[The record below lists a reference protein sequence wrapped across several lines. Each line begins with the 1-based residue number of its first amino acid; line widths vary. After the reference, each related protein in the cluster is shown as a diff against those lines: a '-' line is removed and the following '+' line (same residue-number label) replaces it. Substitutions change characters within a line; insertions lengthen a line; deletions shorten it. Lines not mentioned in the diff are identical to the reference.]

1 MAKIQKKTLF
11 LQPISSF
18 NIIFMSQFTDFGL
31 NSALLKA
38 IGELGFENPMP
49 IQEQAIPVLLE
60 RDTDFVGLAQ
70 TGTGKTAAFGLP
82 LLQKIDAEQ
91 RCVQALILCPTREL
105 CMQITKDLRNYAK
118 YIPEILVVPVY
129 GGASIEL
136 QFKDLAKKPQII
148 VATPGRLRDMIRR
161 NRVDFSNVS
170 SMILDEADEM
180 LNMGFQEE
188 VDDILEYMPKEGRHT
203 MLFSA
208 TMPKEVE
215 AILNKYMTDPVK
227 VAVGERNSGTA
238 NVDHRYYMMA
248 AKDRYSV
255 LKRIID
261 YTPSIY
267 GIIFCRTKLETQEI
281 ADSLIQDGYNA
292 AALHGDL
299 SQAMR
304 DNVMDHFRKRSLQL
318 LVATDV
324 AARGIDVKELTHII
338 NYNLPDDIETYVHRS
353 GRTGRADKRG
363 ICISLVHLREK
374 HKVKQ
379 IEKIVGRPIERAT
392 IPTGKEVCEKQLFN
406 HIDRIEH
413 VDINR
418 EDIDDYLPVIFKKL
432 EWMSR
437 EELITRMVALNFNRF
452 LDYYKDA
459 VDLNVDENAEKK
471 DKKERKKERDRQ
483 DETMKRLYF
492 GLGKNDHILPQ
503 KIIGKINDVTRSKN
517 IPIGRIDLFNDY
529 SYVDVDESF
538 VPMILECFSDP
549 LMNPKGIV
557 VEVAKE
563 QPKREKKS
571 FADKKEGEKKTRKEE
586 KHNRDD
592 FHEEESFEKKS
603 KRKSKDFDDDKP
615 KYKVERSRDG
625 HEWLDP
631 DWRNHLDDIDVFIDD
646 DDERPSR
653 KKRNE
658 ERGFGSKKETSPK
671 TGSKKE
677 KSSATKR
684 SSRSGFR
691 SSDYDVDGPRSS
703 RKSSS
708 KSSSTKESGRGRRGA
723 ARHEEPD
730 YYSPK
735 RRRK

>member
-1 MAKIQKKTLF
+1 MHANWLIITTFAASNYNQLF
-11 LQPISSF
+11 
-18 NIIFMSQFTDFGL
+18 NFMSQFTDFGL
-31 NSALLKA
+31 NPALLKA
-38 IGELGFENPMP
+38 IKELGFENPMP
-49 IQEQAIPVLLE
+49 IQEKTIPVLLE
-60 RDTDFVGLAQ
+60 QDVDFVGLAQ

-82 LLQKIDAEQ
+82 LLNKIDATQ

-105 CMQITKDLRNYAK
+105 CMQITRDLRNYAK
-118 YIPEILVVPVY
+118 YIPEILIVPVY
-129 GGASIEL
+129 GGASIEM

-161 NRVDFSNVS
+161 NRVDFSNVKT
-170 SMILDEADEM
+170 MILDEADEM

-215 AILNKYMTDPVK
+215 AILKNYMTDPVK

-238 NVDHRYYMMA
+238 NVDHKYYMMA

-281 ADSLIQDGYNA
+281 ADNLIQDGYNA

-299 SQAMR
+299 SQGMR

-318 LVATDV
+318 LIATDV

-353 GRTGRADKRG
+353 GRTGRADQRG
-363 ICISLVHLREK
+363 ICLSLINLREK
-374 HKVKQ
+374 SKIKR
-379 IEKIVGRPIERAT
+379 IEKIVGRPFEKAM

-418 EDIDDYLPVIFKKL
+418 EDIDDYLPVILRKL

-459 VDLNVDENAEKK
+459 VDLNVDERDEKK
-471 DKKERKKERDRQ
+471 DKKDRKKERNHQ

-492 GLGKNDHILPQ
+492 GMGKNDHILPQ
-503 KIIGKINDVTRSKN
+503 KIIVKINDVTRTKN
-517 IPIGRIDLFNDY
+517 IPIGRIDLYGDF
-529 SYVDVDESF
+529 SYVDVEESY
-538 VPMILECFSDP
+538 VDMILECFADP
-549 LMNPKGIV
+549 RKNPRGIV

-563 QPKREKKS
+563 QPDRKAS
-571 FADKKEGEKKTRKEE
+571 GEKRDRGGRG
-586 KHNRDD
+586 HDRDRDRRDD
-592 FHEEESFEKKS
+592 FREKRGRHDDDFEKKS
-603 KRKSKDFDDDKP
+603 KKKKNFDDDKP
-615 KYKVERSRDG
+615 FYKSERSRDG
-625 HEWLDP
+625 REWLDP
-631 DWRNHLDDIDVFIDD
+631 DWKDHLDDIDVFIDD
-646 DDERPSR
+646 DDRPSR
-653 KKRNE
+653 KERNA
-658 ERGFGSKKETSPK
+658 ERGFGSSR
-671 TGSKKE
+671 GGG
-677 KSSATKR
+677 R
-684 SSRSGFR
+684 SS
-691 SSDYDVDGPRSS
+691 SS
-703 RKSSS
+703 RGGGSSRGGYSSS
-708 KSSSTKESGRGRRGA
+708 RGSSRGTRGGS
-723 ARHEEPD
+723 RYD
-730 YYSPK
+730 DDFYSPK
-735 RRRK
+735 RRGGGRRR

>member
-1 MAKIQKKTLF
+1 MPPET
-11 LQPISSF
+11 QPNTF
-18 NIIFMSQFTDFGL
+18 HYFMSQFTDFGL
-31 NSALLKA
+31 NPALLRA
-38 IGELGFENPMP
+38 IKELGFENPMP
-49 IQEQAIPVLLE
+49 IQEQTIPVLLE
-60 RDTDFVGLAQ
+60 QDVDFVGLAQ

-82 LLQKIDAEQ
+82 LLNKIDAEQ
-91 RCVQALILCPTREL
+91 RCIQALILCPTREL
-105 CMQITKDLRNYAK
+105 CMQITRDLRNYAR
-118 YIPEILVVPVY
+118 YIPEILIVPVY

-161 NRVDFSNVS
+161 NRVDFTNVKA
-170 SMILDEADEM
+170 MILDEADEM

-238 NVDHRYYMMA
+238 NVDHIYYMMA

-281 ADSLIQDGYNA
+281 ADNLIQDGYNA

-299 SQAMR
+299 SQGMR

-363 ICISLVHLREK
+363 ICLSLINLREK
-374 HKVKQ
+374 SKIKK
-379 IEKIVGRPIERAT
+379 IEKIVGRPFEKAM

-418 EDIDDYLPVIFKKL
+418 EEIDDYLPVVFRKL
-432 EWMSR
+432 DWMSR

-459 VDLNVDENAEKK
+459 VDLNVTEREEKK
-471 DKKERKKERDRQ
+471 DRKERQIEREHR

-492 GLGKNDHILPQ
+492 GMGKNDHILPQ

-517 IPIGRIDLFNDY
+517 IPIGRIDLFGDY
-529 SYVDVDESF
+529 SYVDVEESF
-538 VPMILECFSDP
+538 VPLILECFADP
-549 LMNPKGIV
+549 HSNPRGIV

-563 QPKREKKS
+563 QPERKKAS
-571 FADKKEGEKKTRKEE
+571 GGEKKGSGERKERKERRDRDEFRE
-586 KHNRDD
+586 KRERRDD
-592 FHEEESFEKKS
+592 DFAEKKS
-603 KRKSKDFDDDKP
+603 KKKKKERDDDRP
-615 KYKVERSRDG
+615 YYKSERSRDG
-625 HEWLDP
+625 REWLEP
-631 DWRNHLDDIDVFIDD
+631 DWKEHLDDIEVFIDD
-646 DDERPSR
+646 DDRPSR
-653 KKRNE
+653 KQRNA
-658 ERGFGSKKETSPK
+658 ERGFGAKK
-671 TGSKKE
+671 GSG
-677 KSSATKR
+677 SA
-684 SSRSGFR
+684 SSRG
-691 SSDYDVDGPRSS
+691 GSS
-703 RKSSS
+703 RGGSSRGGGSRGSSRGSSS
-708 KSSSTKESGRGRRGA
+708 RESGRGRRGA
-723 ARHEEPD
+723 SRYEDDFYAP
-730 YYSPK
+730 
-735 RRRK
+735 RRRGGGRRR

>member
-1 MAKIQKKTLF
+1 
-11 LQPISSF
+11 
-18 NIIFMSQFTDFGL
+18 MSQFTDFGL
-31 NSALLKA
+31 NPALLKA
-38 IGELGFENPMP
+38 IKELGFENPMP
-49 IQEQAIPVLLE
+49 IQEQTIPVLLE
-60 RDTDFVGLAQ
+60 QEVDFVGLAQ

-82 LLQKIDAEQ
+82 LLNKIDDTQ
-91 RCVQALILCPTREL
+91 RSVQALILCPTREL
-105 CMQITKDLRNYAK
+105 CMQITRDLRSYAK
-118 YIPEILVVPVY
+118 YIPEILIVPVY

-161 NRVDFSNVS
+161 NRVDFSNVKV
-170 SMILDEADEM
+170 MILDEADEM

-188 VDDILEYMPKEGRHT
+188 VDDILEYMPKQRNT
-203 MLFSA
+203 WLFSA

-238 NVDHRYYMMA
+238 NVDHKYYMMA

-261 YTPSIY
+261 YTPAIY

-281 ADSLIQDGYNA
+281 ADNLIQDGYNA

-299 SQAMR
+299 SQGMR

-353 GRTGRADKRG
+353 GRTGRADQRG
-363 ICISLVHLREK
+363 ICISLINLREK
-374 HKVKQ
+374 SKIKR
-379 IEKIVGRPIERAT
+379 IEKIVGRPFERAM

-418 EDIDDYLPVIFKKL
+418 EDIDDYLPVIFRKL

-459 VDLNVDENAEKK
+459 IDLNVDEHDEKK
-471 DKKERKKERDRQ
+471 DRKERKKERDHQ
-483 DETMKRLYF
+483 DETMTRLYF
-492 GLGKNDHILPQ
+492 GMGKNDHILPQ

-517 IPIGRIDLFNDY
+517 IPIGRIDLYGDY
-529 SYVDVDESF
+529 SYVDVDQSF
-538 VPMILECFSDP
+538 VDLILECFADP
-549 LMNPKGIV
+549 RNNPRGIV

-563 QPKREKKS
+563 QPDRKAKAAR
-571 FADKKEGEKKTRKEE
+571 GEKKDFGERKERKE
-586 KHNRDD
+586 RRERDEHRDD
-592 FHEEESFEKKS
+592 FRGGERREKHRDDDFGEKKS
-603 KRKSKDFDDDKP
+603 KRKKKDFDDDRP
-615 KYKVERSRDG
+615 HYKTERSRDG
-625 HEWLDP
+625 HEWLEP
-631 DWRNHLDDIDVFIDD
+631 DWKDHLDDIDVFIDD
-646 DDERPSR
+646 DDRPSR
-653 KKRNE
+653 KERNA
-658 ERGFGSKKETSPK
+658 ERGFGSSR
-671 TGSKKE
+671 GG
-677 KSSATKR
+677 
-684 SSRSGFR
+684 SSRGGAAR
-691 SSDYDVDGPRSS
+691 GGSS
-703 RKSSS
+703 RGGSSKGSSS
-708 KSSSTKESGRGRRGA
+708 SRGGSLRGSSSRDSGRGRRGA
-723 ARHEEPD
+723 SRFDDDD
-730 YYSPK
+730 YYAP
-735 RRRK
+735 RRRGGGGRRR

>member
-1 MAKIQKKTLF
+1 
-11 LQPISSF
+11 
-18 NIIFMSQFTDFGL
+18 MSQFTDFGL
-31 NSALLKA
+31 NPALLKA
-38 IGELGFENPMP
+38 IEELGFENPMP
-49 IQEQAIPVLLE
+49 IQEQTIPVLLE
-60 RDTDFVGLAQ
+60 QDVDFVGLAQ

-82 LLQKIDAEQ
+82 LLQKIDASQ

-105 CMQITKDLRNYAK
+105 CMQITKDLQHYAK
-118 YIPEILVVPVY
+118 YIPEILIVPVY
-129 GGASIEL
+129 GGASIEV
-136 QFKDLAKKPQII
+136 QFKELARKPQII

-161 NRVDFSNVS
+161 NRVDFTNVKT
-170 SMILDEADEM
+170 MVLDEADEM

-188 VDDILEYMPKEGRHT
+188 VDDILEYMPKEGRNT

-238 NVDHRYYMMA
+238 NVDHKYYMMA

-324 AARGIDVKELTHII
+324 AARGIDVRELTHII

-374 HKVKQ
+374 HKIRQ
-379 IEKIVGRPIERAT
+379 IEKIVGRPIERAM

-418 EDIDDYLPVIFKKL
+418 EDIDDFLPVIFKKL

-452 LDYYKDA
+452 LDYYKNA
-459 VDLNVDENAEKK
+459 IDLNVDEKDAKK
-471 DKKERKKERDRQ
+471 DKSERKKERDRMDQ
-483 DETMKRLYF
+483 TMKRLYF
-492 GLGKNDHILPQ
+492 GVGKNDHILPQ
-503 KIIGKINDVTRSKN
+503 KIIGKINDVTCSKN
-517 IPIGRIDLFNDY
+517 IPIGRIDLFADY
-529 SYVDVDESF
+529 SYVDVEDSF

-549 LMNPKGIV
+549 RKNPKGIV

-563 QPKREKKS
+563 QPKRESKEAKKD
-571 FADKKEGEKKTRKEE
+571 FDHKDRGEKKPREERKPQ
-586 KHNRDD
+586 
-592 FHEEESFEKKS
+592 EEEMFEKKS
-603 KRKSKDFDDDKP
+603 KKKSKVFDDEKP

-631 DWRNHLDDIDVFIDD
+631 NWREHLDDIDVFFDEDD
-646 DDERPSR
+646 ARPSR

-658 ERGFGSKKETSPK
+658 ERGFGA
-671 TGSKKE
+671 KKE
-677 KSSATKR
+677 KGSSSKKGSR
-684 SSRSGFR
+684 SSGSESKKSSRSTGFR
-691 SSDYDVDGPRSS
+691 SSDYDIDGPRSS
-703 RKSSS
+703 RGSSS
-708 KSSSTKESGRGRRGA
+708 KRSSSKESGRGRRGA
-723 ARHEEPD
+723 ARNAEPS

-735 RRRK
+735 RRGGKRR

>member
-1 MAKIQKKTLF
+1 
-11 LQPISSF
+11 
-18 NIIFMSQFTDFGL
+18 MSQFIDFGL
-31 NSALLKA
+31 DSALLKA

-49 IQEQAIPVLLE
+49 IQEQTIPVLLE

-82 LLQKIDAEQ
+82 LLQKIDPSQ
-91 RCVQALILCPTREL
+91 RCIQALILCPTREL

-118 YIPEILVVPVY
+118 YIPEILIVPVY

-161 NRVDFSNVS
+161 NKVDFSNVRT
-170 SMILDEADEM
+170 MILDEADEM

-188 VDDILEYMPKEGRHT
+188 VDDILEYMPKERNT

-238 NVDHRYYMMA
+238 NVDHKYYMMA

-281 ADSLIQDGYNA
+281 ADSLLQDGYNA

-363 ICISLVHLREK
+363 ICISLVNLREK

-379 IEKIVGRPIERAT
+379 IEKIVGRPIEKGI

-418 EDIDDYLPVIFKKL
+418 EDIDDFLPVIFKKL

-459 VDLNVDENAEKK
+459 VDLNVNDKDEKK
-471 DKKERKKERDRQ
+471 DRKERQKEREHR

-492 GLGKNDHILPQ
+492 GVGKNDHILPQ
-503 KIIGKINDVTRSKN
+503 KLIGMINDVTHSKN
-517 IPIGRIDLFNDY
+517 IPVGRIDLFADY
-529 SYVDVDESF
+529 SYVDVEESF

-549 LMNPKGIV
+549 RKNPKGV
-557 VEVAKE
+557 EVEVAKD
-563 QPKREKKS
+563 QPKRVKKNV
-571 FADKKEGEKKTRKEE
+571 APEEKEE
-586 KHNRDD
+586 KKERR
-592 FHEEESFEKKS
+592 EKKE
-603 KRKSKDFDDDKP
+603 RHDDEKP

-631 DWRNHLDDIDVFIDD
+631 DWREKLDNIEVFF
-646 DDERPSR
+646 DEEDARPSR

-658 ERGFGSKKETSPK
+658 ERGFGAKKESGSK
-671 TGSKKE
+671 SGSKKE
-677 KSSATKR
+677 KASGSRKESRSGSSKKGGGLG
-684 SSRSGFR
+684 SGFR
-691 SSDYDVDGPRSS
+691 SSDYDIDGPRSS
-703 RKSSS
+703 KRSSRGSSS
-708 KSSSTKESGRGRRGA
+708 RESGRGRRGA
-723 ARHEEPD
+723 ARNEEPS

-735 RRRK
+735 RRGGKKK

>member
-1 MAKIQKKTLF
+1 
-11 LQPISSF
+11 
-18 NIIFMSQFTDFGL
+18 MSQFTDFGL
-31 NSALLKA
+31 NPALLKA
-38 IGELGFENPMP
+38 IKELGFENPMP
-49 IQEQAIPVLLE
+49 IQEKTIPVLLE
-60 RDTDFVGLAQ
+60 KDVDFVGLAQ

-82 LLQKIDAEQ
+82 LLNKIDETQ

-105 CMQITKDLRNYAK
+105 CMQITRDLRNYAK
-118 YIPEILVVPVY
+118 YIPEILIVPVY
-129 GGASIEL
+129 GGASIEV

-161 NRVDFSNVS
+161 NRVDFSNVKT
-170 SMILDEADEM
+170 MILDEADEM

-238 NVDHRYYMMA
+238 NVDHIYYMMA
-248 AKDRYSV
+248 AKDRYMV

-261 YTPSIY
+261 YTPAIY

-281 ADSLIQDGYNA
+281 ADNLIQDGYNA

-363 ICISLVHLREK
+363 ICLSLINLREK
-374 HKVKQ
+374 SKIKR
-379 IEKIVGRPIERAT
+379 IEKIVGRPFEKAM

-418 EDIDDYLPVIFKKL
+418 EDIDDYLPVILRKL

-459 VDLNVDENAEKK
+459 IDLNVSDKEEKK
-471 DKKERKKERDRQ
+471 DRKERKKERDHQ

-492 GLGKNDHILPQ
+492 GMGKNDHILPQ

-517 IPIGRIDLFNDY
+517 IPIGRIDLYGDY
-529 SYVDVDESF
+529 SYVDVEESF
-538 VPMILECFSDP
+538 VPMILESFADP
-549 LMNPKGIV
+549 RNNPRGIV

-563 QPKREKKS
+563 QPDRKKGS
-571 FADKKEGEKKTRKEE
+571 SERKERRD
-586 KHNRDD
+586 RDD
-592 FHEEESFEKKS
+592 FRGGERREKRDRRDDDFFEKKS
-603 KRKSKDFDDDKP
+603 KKKKDFDDDKP
-615 KYKVERSRDG
+615 FYKSERSRDG
-625 HEWLDP
+625 REWLDP
-631 DWRNHLDDIDVFIDD
+631 DWKDHLDDIDVFIDD
-646 DDERPSR
+646 DDRPSR
-653 KKRNE
+653 KERNA
-658 ERGFGSKKETSPK
+658 ERGFGSSRG
-671 TGSKKE
+671 GSKGG
-677 KSSATKR
+677 
-684 SSRSGFR
+684 SSRG
-691 SSDYDVDGPRSS
+691 GSS
-703 RKSSS
+703 RGSSS
-708 KSSSTKESGRGRRGA
+708 RDSGRGRRGA
-723 ARHEEPD
+723 SRYDDD
-730 YYSPK
+730 YYAP
-735 RRRK
+735 RRRGGGGRRR

>member
-1 MAKIQKKTLF
+1 
-11 LQPISSF
+11 
-18 NIIFMSQFTDFGL
+18 MSQFTDFGL
-31 NSALLKA
+31 DSALLKA

-49 IQEQAIPVLLE
+49 IQEQTIPVLLE

-82 LLQKIDAEQ
+82 LLQKIDPSQ

-118 YIPEILVVPVY
+118 YIPEILIVPVY

-161 NRVDFSNVS
+161 NRVDFTNVKT
-170 SMILDEADEM
+170 MILDEADEM

-188 VDDILEYMPKEGRHT
+188 VDDILEYMPKEGRNT

-374 HKVKQ
+374 HKIKQ
-379 IEKIVGRPIERAT
+379 IEKIVGRPIERAM

-437 EELITRMVALNFNRF
+437 EELLTRMVALNFNRF

-459 VDLNVDENAEKK
+459 VDLNVDEKDDRK
-471 DKKERKKERDRQ
+471 DKKERKKERDRMDQ
-483 DETMKRLYF
+483 TMKRLYF
-492 GLGKNDHILPQ
+492 GVGKNDHILPQ
-503 KIIGKINDVTRSKN
+503 KIIGKINDVTHSKN
-517 IPIGRIDLFNDY
+517 IPIGRIDLFGDY
-529 SYVDVDESF
+529 SYVDVEESF
-538 VPMILECFSDP
+538 APMILECFSDP
-549 LMNPKGIV
+549 RKNPKGIV
-557 VEVAKE
+557 VEVAKD

-571 FADKKEGEKKTRKEE
+571 FDEKKESGEKKEHHE
-586 KHNRDD
+586 D
-592 FHEEESFEKKS
+592 FHKEESFEKKS
-603 KRKSKDFDDDKP
+603 KKKAKEFAEDKP

-631 DWRNHLDDIDVFIDD
+631 DWREHLDNIDVFLEDD
-646 DDERPSR
+646 DMRPSR

-658 ERGFGSKKETSPK
+658 ERGFGA
-671 TGSKKE
+671 KKE
-677 KSSATKR
+677 KGSSPKKGSR
-684 SSRSGFR
+684 SSSSESKRPSRSTGSGFR
-691 SSDYDVDGPRSS
+691 SSDYDIDGPRSS
-703 RKSSS
+703 RGSSS
-708 KSSSTKESGRGRRGA
+708 RGSSSRGSSSKESGRGRRGA
-723 ARHEEPD
+723 ARHEEPN

-735 RRRK
+735 RRGGKRR

>member
-1 MAKIQKKTLF
+1 
-11 LQPISSF
+11 
-18 NIIFMSQFTDFGL
+18 
-31 NSALLKA
+31 
-38 IGELGFENPMP
+38 
-49 IQEQAIPVLLE
+49 
-60 RDTDFVGLAQ
+60 
-70 TGTGKTAAFGLP
+70 
-82 LLQKIDAEQ
+82 
-91 RCVQALILCPTREL
+91 
-105 CMQITKDLRNYAK
+105 MQITRDLRSYAK
-118 YIPEILVVPVY
+118 YIPEILIVPVY

-161 NRVDFSNVS
+161 NRVDFSNVKV
-170 SMILDEADEM
+170 MILDEADEM

-188 VDDILEYMPKEGRHT
+188 VDDILEYMPKQRNT
-203 MLFSA
+203 WLFSA

-238 NVDHRYYMMA
+238 NVDHKYYMMA

-261 YTPSIY
+261 YTPAIY

-281 ADSLIQDGYNA
+281 ADNLIQDGYNA

-299 SQAMR
+299 SQGMR

-353 GRTGRADKRG
+353 GRTGRADQRG
-363 ICISLVHLREK
+363 ICISLINLREK
-374 HKVKQ
+374 GKIKR
-379 IEKIVGRPIERAT
+379 IEKIVGRPFERAM

-418 EDIDDYLPVIFKKL
+418 EDIDDYLPVIFRKL

-459 VDLNVDENAEKK
+459 VDLNVDEHDEKK
-471 DKKERKKERDRQ
+471 DRKERKKERDHQ
-483 DETMKRLYF
+483 DETMTRLYF
-492 GLGKNDHILPQ
+492 GMGKNDHVLPQ

-517 IPIGRIDLFNDY
+517 IPIGRIDLYGDY
-529 SYVDVDESF
+529 SYVDVDQSF
-538 VPMILECFSDP
+538 VDLILECFADP
-549 LMNPKGIV
+549 RNNPRGIV

-563 QPKREKKS
+563 QPDRKAKAAR
-571 FADKKEGEKKTRKEE
+571 GEKKEHKERRE
-586 KHNRDD
+586 RDERRDD
-592 FHEEESFEKKS
+592 FRGGERREKRHDDDFGEKKS
-603 KRKSKDFDDDKP
+603 KRKKKDFDDDRP
-615 KYKVERSRDG
+615 HYKTERSRDG
-625 HEWLDP
+625 HEWLEP
-631 DWRNHLDDIDVFIDD
+631 DWKDHLDDIDVFIDD
-646 DDERPSR
+646 DDRPSR
-653 KKRNE
+653 KERNA
-658 ERGFGSKKETSPK
+658 ERGFGSSR
-671 TGSKKE
+671 GG
-677 KSSATKR
+677 
-684 SSRSGFR
+684 SSRG
-691 SSDYDVDGPRSS
+691 GGAKGGSS
-703 RKSSS
+703 RGGASKGSSS
-708 KSSSTKESGRGRRGA
+708 SRGGSSRGSSSRDSGRGRRGA
-723 ARHEEPD
+723 SRFDDDD
-730 YYSPK
+730 YYAP
-735 RRRK
+735 RRRGGGGRRR

>member
-1 MAKIQKKTLF
+1 
-11 LQPISSF
+11 
-18 NIIFMSQFTDFGL
+18 MSQFTDFGL
-31 NSALLKA
+31 NPALLRA
-38 IGELGFENPMP
+38 IKELGFENPMP
-49 IQEQAIPVLLE
+49 IQEKTIPVLLE
-60 RDTDFVGLAQ
+60 KDVDFVGLAQ

-82 LLQKIDAEQ
+82 LLNKIDASQ

-105 CMQITKDLRNYAK
+105 CMQITRDLRSYAK
-118 YIPEILVVPVY
+118 YIPEILIVPVY
-129 GGASIEL
+129 GGASIEM

-161 NRVDFSNVS
+161 NRVDFSNVKT
-170 SMILDEADEM
+170 MILDEADEM

-208 TMPKEVE
+208 TMPQEVE

-238 NVDHRYYMMA
+238 NVDHKYYMMA

-281 ADSLIQDGYNA
+281 ADNLIQDGYNA

-299 SQAMR
+299 SQGMR

-353 GRTGRADKRG
+353 GRTGRADQRG
-363 ICISLVHLREK
+363 ICLSLINLREK
-374 HKVKQ
+374 SKIKR
-379 IEKIVGRPIERAT
+379 IEKIVGRPFEKAM

-418 EDIDDYLPVIFKKL
+418 VEIDDYLPVVFRKL

-459 VDLNVDENAEKK
+459 IDLNVNERDEKK
-471 DKKERKKERDRQ
+471 DKKERKKERDHQ

-492 GLGKNDHILPQ
+492 GMGKNDHILPQ

-517 IPIGRIDLFNDY
+517 IPIGRIDLYPDF
-529 SYVDVDESF
+529 SYVDVEESF
-538 VPMILECFSDP
+538 VPLILESFADP
-549 LMNPKGIV
+549 HNNPRGIV

-563 QPKREKKS
+563 QPERKKSSEKKD
-571 FADKKEGEKKTRKEE
+571 FGEKKNRKERRD
-586 KHNRDD
+586 RDD
-592 FHEEESFEKKS
+592 FRDRGDRHEKHDDRKTKYEEFSEKKS
-603 KRKSKDFDDDKP
+603 KKKKKDFDDDKP
-615 KYKVERSRDG
+615 YYKSERSRDG
-625 HEWLDP
+625 REWLDP
-631 DWRNHLDDIDVFIDD
+631 DWKDRLDDIEVFIDD
-646 DDERPSR
+646 DDRPSR
-653 KKRNE
+653 KQRNA
-658 ERGFGSKKETSPK
+658 ERGFGAK
-671 TGSKKE
+671 
-677 KSSATKR
+677 KSSS
-684 SSRSGFR
+684 SSRG
-691 SSDYDVDGPRSS
+691 
-703 RKSSS
+703 SSS
-708 KSSSTKESGRGRRGA
+708 KSSSSRGGSSRGGSSSRSSSRDSGRGRRGA
-723 ARHEEPD
+723 SRYDDID
-730 YYSPK
+730 YYSP
-735 RRRK
+735 RRRGGGRRR

>member
-1 MAKIQKKTLF
+1 
-11 LQPISSF
+11 
-18 NIIFMSQFTDFGL
+18 MSQFTDFGL
-31 NSALLKA
+31 DSALLKA

-49 IQEQAIPVLLE
+49 IQEQTIPVLLE

-82 LLQKIDAEQ
+82 LLQKIDPSQ
-91 RCVQALILCPTREL
+91 RCIQALILCPTREL

-118 YIPEILVVPVY
+118 YLPEVLIVPVY

-161 NRVDFSNVS
+161 NRVDFTNVKT
-170 SMILDEADEM
+170 MILDEADEM

-188 VDDILEYMPKEGRHT
+188 VDDILEYMPAERNT

-227 VAVGERNSGTA
+227 VAVGERNSGTV

-248 AKDRYSV
+248 AKDRYAV

-374 HKVKQ
+374 HKIKQ
-379 IEKIVGRPIERAT
+379 IEKIVGRPIERAM

-459 VDLNVDENAEKK
+459 MDLNVDEK
-471 DKKERKKERDRQ
+471 DAGKDRKERKKERERMDQ
-483 DETMKRLYF
+483 TMKRLYF
-492 GLGKNDHILPQ
+492 GAGKNDHILPQ
-503 KIIGKINDVTRSKN
+503 KIIGKINDVTCSKN
-517 IPIGRIDLFNDY
+517 IPIGRIDLFNDF
-529 SYVDVDESF
+529 SYVDVEERF
-538 VPMILECFSDP
+538 VPLILECFSDP
-549 LMNPKGIV
+549 RKNPKGIV

-563 QPKREKKS
+563 QPKREKK
-571 FADKKEGEKKTRKEE
+571 AAEEKKDRSERKERAE
-586 KHNRDD
+586 HV
-592 FHEEESFEKKS
+592 EEARIDAFDAMEPFEKKS
-603 KRKSKDFDDDKP
+603 KRKAKDFDDDKTY
-615 KYKVERSRDG
+615 YKVERSRDG

-631 DWRNHLDDIDVFIDD
+631 DWRDKLEDIEVFF
-646 DDERPSR
+646 DEEDARPSR

-658 ERGFGSKKETSPK
+658 ERGFGA
-671 TGSKKE
+671 KKE
-677 KSSATKR
+677 KTSGTRKEKASASKKA
-684 SSRSGFR
+684 SGKGSGSVGKGFH
-691 SSDYDVDGPRSS
+691 SSDYDVEPRSRATRGTSS
-703 RKSSS
+703 RGASSRGAAA
-708 KSSSTKESGRGRRGA
+708 KESGRGRRGA
-723 ARHEEPD
+723 ARNEEPS
-730 YYSPK
+730 YYTPK
-735 RRRK
+735 RRGGRRK

>member
-1 MAKIQKKTLF
+1 
-11 LQPISSF
+11 
-18 NIIFMSQFTDFGL
+18 MSQFTDFGL
-31 NSALLKA
+31 NPALLKA
-38 IGELGFENPMP
+38 IKELGFENPMP
-49 IQEQAIPVLLE
+49 IQEKAIPVLLE
-60 RDTDFVGLAQ
+60 KDVDFVGLAQ

-82 LLQKIDAEQ
+82 LLNKIDATQ

-105 CMQITKDLRNYAK
+105 CMQITRDLRNYAR
-118 YIPEILVVPVY
+118 YIPEILIVPVY

-161 NRVDFSNVS
+161 NRVDFSNVKT
-170 SMILDEADEM
+170 MILDEADEM

-215 AILNKYMTDPVK
+215 AILNKYMTDPMK

-238 NVDHRYYMMA
+238 NVDHIYYMMA

-261 YTPSIY
+261 YTPAIY

-281 ADSLIQDGYNA
+281 ADNLIQDGYNA

-299 SQAMR
+299 SQGMR

-363 ICISLVHLREK
+363 ICLSLINLREK
-374 HKVKQ
+374 SKIKK
-379 IEKIVGRPIERAT
+379 IEKIVGRPFEKGI

-418 EDIDDYLPVIFKKL
+418 EEIDDYLPVVFRKL

-459 VDLNVDENAEKK
+459 VDLNVSDRDEKK
-471 DKKERKKERDRQ
+471 DKKERKKEREHR
-483 DETMKRLYF
+483 DETMMRLYF
-492 GLGKNDHILPQ
+492 GMGKNDHILPQ

-517 IPIGRIDLFNDY
+517 IPIGRIDLYGDY
-529 SYVDVDESF
+529 SYVAVEESF
-538 VPMILECFSDP
+538 VPLILESFADP
-549 LMNPKGIV
+549 HSNPRGIV
-557 VEVAKE
+557 VEVAKD
-563 QPKREKKS
+563 QPDRKKGS
-571 FADKKEGEKKTRKEE
+571 SGEKKERKERRERDEFRGERRE
-586 KHNRDD
+586 KRDD
-592 FHEEESFEKKS
+592 FGEKKERKTKYEEFSEKKS
-603 KRKSKDFDDDKP
+603 KKKKKDFDDDKP
-615 KYKVERSRDG
+615 YYKSERSRDG
-625 HEWLDP
+625 REWLDP
-631 DWRNHLDDIDVFIDD
+631 DWKDHLDDIDVFIDD
-646 DDERPSR
+646 DDRPSR
-653 KKRNE
+653 KQRNA
-658 ERGFGSKKETSPK
+658 ERGFGSSR
-671 TGSKKE
+671 GG
-677 KSSATKR
+677 
-684 SSRSGFR
+684 SSRG
-691 SSDYDVDGPRSS
+691 GSS
-703 RKSSS
+703 RGSGSRGSSS
-708 KSSSTKESGRGRRGA
+708 RDSGRGRRGA
-723 ARHEEPD
+723 SRYDDGD
-730 YYSPK
+730 YYSP
-735 RRRK
+735 RRRGGGRRR

>member
-1 MAKIQKKTLF
+1 
-11 LQPISSF
+11 
-18 NIIFMSQFTDFGL
+18 
-31 NSALLKA
+31 
-38 IGELGFENPMP
+38 MP
-49 IQEQAIPVLLE
+49 IQEKTIPVLLE
-60 RDTDFVGLAQ
+60 KDVDFVGLAQ

-82 LLQKIDAEQ
+82 LLNKIDETQ

-105 CMQITKDLRNYAK
+105 CMQITRDLRNYAK
-118 YIPEILVVPVY
+118 YIPEILIVPVY
-129 GGASIEL
+129 GGASIEV

-161 NRVDFSNVS
+161 NRVDFSNVKT
-170 SMILDEADEM
+170 MILDEADEM

-238 NVDHRYYMMA
+238 NVDHIYYMMA
-248 AKDRYSV
+248 AKDRYMV

-261 YTPSIY
+261 YTPAIY

-281 ADSLIQDGYNA
+281 ADNLIQDGYNA

-363 ICISLVHLREK
+363 ICLSLINLREK
-374 HKVKQ
+374 SKIKR
-379 IEKIVGRPIERAT
+379 IEKIVGRPFEKAM

-418 EDIDDYLPVIFKKL
+418 EDIDDYLPVILRKL

-459 VDLNVDENAEKK
+459 IDLNVSDKEEKK
-471 DKKERKKERDRQ
+471 DRKERKKERDHQ

-492 GLGKNDHILPQ
+492 GMGKNDHILPQ

-517 IPIGRIDLFNDY
+517 IPIGRIDLYGDY
-529 SYVDVDESF
+529 SYVDVEESF
-538 VPMILECFSDP
+538 VPMILESFADP
-549 LMNPKGIV
+549 RNNPRGIV

-563 QPKREKKS
+563 QPDRKKGS
-571 FADKKEGEKKTRKEE
+571 NERKERRD
-586 KHNRDD
+586 RDD
-592 FHEEESFEKKS
+592 FRGGERRERRDRRDEDFFEKKS
-603 KRKSKDFDDDKP
+603 KKKKDFDDDKP
-615 KYKVERSRDG
+615 FYKSERSRDG
-625 HEWLDP
+625 REWLDP
-631 DWRNHLDDIDVFIDD
+631 DWKDHLDDIDVFIDD
-646 DDERPSR
+646 DDRPSR
-653 KKRNE
+653 KERNA
-658 ERGFGSKKETSPK
+658 ERGFGSSRG
-671 TGSKKE
+671 GSKGG
-677 KSSATKR
+677 
-684 SSRSGFR
+684 SSRG
-691 SSDYDVDGPRSS
+691 GSS
-703 RKSSS
+703 RGGSSRGSSS
-708 KSSSTKESGRGRRGA
+708 RDSGRGRRGA
-723 ARHEEPD
+723 SRYDDD
-730 YYSPK
+730 YYAP
-735 RRRK
+735 RRRGGGGRRR

>member
-1 MAKIQKKTLF
+1 
-11 LQPISSF
+11 
-18 NIIFMSQFTDFGL
+18 MSQFTDFGL
-31 NSALLKA
+31 NPALLKA
-38 IGELGFENPMP
+38 IKELGFENPMP
-49 IQEQAIPVLLE
+49 IQEQTIPVLLE
-60 RDTDFVGLAQ
+60 QEVDFVGLAQ

-82 LLQKIDAEQ
+82 LLNKIDDTQ
-91 RCVQALILCPTREL
+91 RSVQALILCPTREL
-105 CMQITKDLRNYAK
+105 CMQITRDLRSYAK
-118 YIPEILVVPVY
+118 YIPEILIVPVY

-161 NRVDFSNVS
+161 NRVDFSNVKV
-170 SMILDEADEM
+170 MILDEADEM

-188 VDDILEYMPKEGRHT
+188 VDDILEYMPKQRNT
-203 MLFSA
+203 WLFSA

-238 NVDHRYYMMA
+238 NVDHKYYMMA

-261 YTPSIY
+261 YTPAIY

-281 ADSLIQDGYNA
+281 ADNLIQDGYNA

-299 SQAMR
+299 SQGMR

-353 GRTGRADKRG
+353 GRTGRADQRG
-363 ICISLVHLREK
+363 ICISLINLREK
-374 HKVKQ
+374 GKIKR
-379 IEKIVGRPIERAT
+379 IEKIVGRPFERAM

-418 EDIDDYLPVIFKKL
+418 EDIDDYLPVIFRKL

-459 VDLNVDENAEKK
+459 VDLNVDEHDEKK
-471 DKKERKKERDRQ
+471 DRKERKKERDHQ
-483 DETMKRLYF
+483 DETMTRLYF
-492 GLGKNDHILPQ
+492 GMGKNDHVLPQ

-517 IPIGRIDLFNDY
+517 IPIGRIDLYGDY
-529 SYVDVDESF
+529 SYVDVDQSF
-538 VPMILECFSDP
+538 VDLILECFADP
-549 LMNPKGIV
+549 RNNPRGIV

-563 QPKREKKS
+563 QPDRKAKAAR
-571 FADKKEGEKKTRKEE
+571 GEKKEHKERRE
-586 KHNRDD
+586 RDERRDD
-592 FHEEESFEKKS
+592 FRGGERREKRHDDDFGEKKS
-603 KRKSKDFDDDKP
+603 KRKKKDFDDDRP
-615 KYKVERSRDG
+615 HYKTERSRDG
-625 HEWLDP
+625 HEWLEP
-631 DWRNHLDDIDVFIDD
+631 DWKDHLDDIDVFIDD
-646 DDERPSR
+646 DDRPSR
-653 KKRNE
+653 KERNA
-658 ERGFGSKKETSPK
+658 ERGFGSSR
-671 TGSKKE
+671 GG
-677 KSSATKR
+677 
-684 SSRSGFR
+684 SSRG
-691 SSDYDVDGPRSS
+691 GGAKGGSS
-703 RKSSS
+703 RGGASKGSSS
-708 KSSSTKESGRGRRGA
+708 SRGGSSRGSSSRDSGRGRRGA
-723 ARHEEPD
+723 SRFDDDD
-730 YYSPK
+730 YYAP
-735 RRRK
+735 RRRGGGGRRR

>member
-1 MAKIQKKTLF
+1 
-11 LQPISSF
+11 
-18 NIIFMSQFTDFGL
+18 MSQFTDFGL
-31 NSALLKA
+31 NPTLLRA
-38 IGELGFENPMP
+38 IKELGFENPMP
-49 IQEQAIPVLLE
+49 IQEQTIPVLLE
-60 RDTDFVGLAQ
+60 QDVDFVGLAQ

-82 LLQKIDAEQ
+82 LLNKIDAEQ
-91 RCVQALILCPTREL
+91 RCIQALILCPTREL
-105 CMQITKDLRNYAK
+105 CMQITRDLRNYAR
-118 YIPEILVVPVY
+118 YIPEILIVPVY

-161 NRVDFSNVS
+161 NRVDFTNVKT
-170 SMILDEADEM
+170 MILDEADEM

-238 NVDHRYYMMA
+238 NVDHIYYMMA

-281 ADSLIQDGYNA
+281 ADNLIQDGYNA

-299 SQAMR
+299 SQGMR

-363 ICISLVHLREK
+363 ICLSLINLREK
-374 HKVKQ
+374 SKIKK
-379 IEKIVGRPIERAT
+379 IEKIVGRPFEKAM

-418 EDIDDYLPVIFKKL
+418 EEIDDYLPVVFRKL
-432 EWMSR
+432 DWMSR

-459 VDLNVDENAEKK
+459 VDLNVTEREEKK
-471 DKKERKKERDRQ
+471 DRKERQIEREHR

-492 GLGKNDHILPQ
+492 GMGKNDHILPQ

-517 IPIGRIDLFNDY
+517 IPIGRIDLYPDF
-529 SYVDVDESF
+529 SYVDVEESF
-538 VPMILECFSDP
+538 VPLILECFADP
-549 LMNPKGIV
+549 HSNPRGIV
-557 VEVAKE
+557 VEIAKE
-563 QPKREKKS
+563 QPERKKAS
-571 FADKKEGEKKTRKEE
+571 GGEKKGSGERKERKERRERDEFRE
-586 KHNRDD
+586 KRERRDD
-592 FHEEESFEKKS
+592 DFAEKKS
-603 KRKSKDFDDDKP
+603 KKKKKERDDDRP
-615 KYKVERSRDG
+615 YYKSERSRDG
-625 HEWLDP
+625 HEWLEP
-631 DWRNHLDDIDVFIDD
+631 DWKEHLDDIEVFIDD
-646 DDERPSR
+646 DDRPSR
-653 KKRNE
+653 KQRNA
-658 ERGFGSKKETSPK
+658 ERGFGAKK
-671 TGSKKE
+671 GSG
-677 KSSATKR
+677 SA
-684 SSRSGFR
+684 SSRG
-691 SSDYDVDGPRSS
+691 GSS
-703 RKSSS
+703 RGGSSRGGGSRGSSRGSSS
-708 KSSSTKESGRGRRGA
+708 RESGRGRRGA
-723 ARHEEPD
+723 SRYEDDFYAP
-730 YYSPK
+730 
-735 RRRK
+735 RRRGGGRRR

>member
-1 MAKIQKKTLF
+1 
-11 LQPISSF
+11 
-18 NIIFMSQFTDFGL
+18 MSQFTDFGL
-31 NSALLKA
+31 NPALLRA
-38 IGELGFENPMP
+38 IKELGFENPMP

-60 RDTDFVGLAQ
+60 KDVDFVGLAQ

-82 LLQKIDAEQ
+82 LLNKIDATQ

-105 CMQITKDLRNYAK
+105 CVQITKDLRNYAK
-118 YIPEILVVPVY
+118 YIPEILIVPVY

-161 NRVDFSNVS
+161 NRVDFTNVKT
-170 SMILDEADEM
+170 MILDEADEM

-188 VDDILEYMPKEGRHT
+188 VDDILEYMPSERNT

-208 TMPKEVE
+208 TMPQEVE

-227 VAVGERNSGTA
+227 VAVGSRNSGTA

-248 AKDRYSV
+248 AKDRYGV

-304 DNVMDHFRKRSLQL
+304 DNVMDHFRRKSLQL

-324 AARGIDVKELTHII
+324 AARGIDVSDLTHII

-363 ICISLVHLREK
+363 ICISLINLREK
-374 HKVKQ
+374 SKMKK
-379 IEKIVGRPIERAT
+379 IEKIVNRPIERAT

-418 EDIDDYLPVIFKKL
+418 EDIDDYLPVIFRKL

-452 LDYYKDA
+452 LDYYKNA
-459 VDLNVDENAEKK
+459 MDLNVSEKEE
-471 DKKERKKERDRQ
+471 KKERKERDKERTHR
-483 DETMKRLYF
+483 DEGLMRLYF
-492 GLGKNDHILPQ
+492 GLGHNDHVMPQ
-503 KIIGKINDVTRSKN
+503 KIIGKINDVTHTRD
-517 IPIGRIDLFNDY
+517 IRIGRIDLYDDY
-529 SYVDVDESF
+529 SYVDVEESA
-538 VPMILECFSDP
+538 VPMILECFADP
-549 LMNPKGIV
+549 HNNPKGIV
-557 VEVAKE
+557 VEVAKD
-563 QPKREKKS
+563 QPTKEEREKSGKGGRRDRRDRGERRDREERREK
-571 FADKKEGEKKTRKEE
+571 FAGEEKKA
-586 KHNRDD
+586 
-592 FHEEESFEKKS
+592 KKS
-603 KRKSKDFDDDKP
+603 KKFDDEP
-615 KYKVERSRDG
+615 KIKVERSRDG
-625 HEWLDP
+625 REWIP
-631 DWRNHLDDIDVFIDD
+631 DEEWFAMKHNMDVFFDD
-646 DDERPSR
+646 DDRPSR
-653 KKRNE
+653 KKRNA
-658 ERGFGSKKETSPK
+658 ERGFGAKKSDK
-671 TGSKKE
+671 GGSK
-677 KSSATKR
+677 SASK
-684 SSRSGFR
+684 
-691 SSDYDVDGPRSS
+691 
-703 RKSSS
+703 SS
-708 KSSSTKESGRGRRGA
+708 KSASKDSGKGRRGA
-723 ARHEEPD
+723 ARNQD
-730 YYSPK
+730 SDFYSPRRGGG
-735 RRRK
+735 RRR

>member
-1 MAKIQKKTLF
+1 
-11 LQPISSF
+11 
-18 NIIFMSQFTDFGL
+18 MSQFTDFGL
-31 NSALLKA
+31 NSALLQA
-38 IGELGFENPMP
+38 IEELGFENPMP
-49 IQEQAIPVLLE
+49 IQEQAIPVLLAQ
-60 RDTDFVGLAQ
+60 DVDFVGLAQ

-82 LLQKIDAEQ
+82 LLQKIDPSQ

-105 CMQITKDLRNYAK
+105 CMQISKDLRNYAK
-118 YIPEILVVPVY
+118 YIPEILIVPVY

-161 NRVDFSNVS
+161 NRVDFSNVKT
-170 SMILDEADEM
+170 MILDEADEM

-188 VDDILEYMPKEGRHT
+188 VDDILEYMPKERNT

-248 AKDRYSV
+248 AKDRYAV

-261 YTPSIY
+261 YTPAIY

-374 HKVKQ
+374 HKIKQ
-379 IEKIVGRPIERAT
+379 IEKIVGRPIERAM

-459 VDLNVDENAEKK
+459 VDLNADDKSEKK
-471 DKKERKKERDRQ
+471 DKAERKKERDRM

-503 KIIGKINDVTRSKN
+503 KIIGKINDITHTKN
-517 IPIGRIDLFNDY
+517 IPIGRIDLFPDF
-529 SYVDVDESF
+529 SYVDVEESF

-549 LMNPKGIV
+549 RKNPQGIV

-563 QPKREKKS
+563 QPKRQKKASTVEKEDKEERKDRREKKERRS
-571 FADKKEGEKKTRKEE
+571 EE
-586 KHNRDD
+586 
-592 FHEEESFEKKS
+592 
-603 KRKSKDFDDDKP
+603 KP

-631 DWRNHLDDIDVFIDD
+631 EWHDHLDSIEVFL
-646 DDERPSR
+646 DDEDKRPSR

-658 ERGFGSKKETSPK
+658 ERGFGSKKE
-671 TGSKKE
+671 
-677 KSSATKR
+677 KSSAPKKESRST
-684 SSRSGFR
+684 SSRKESRSKGFR
-691 SSDYDVDGPRSS
+691 SSDYDIGPRSRS
-703 RKSSS
+703 ASS
-708 KSSSTKESGRGRRGA
+708 KESGRGRRGA
-723 ARHEEPD
+723 ARNEEPK
-730 YYSPK
+730 YYAPK
-735 RRRK
+735 HRGGKRK

>member
-1 MAKIQKKTLF
+1 
-11 LQPISSF
+11 
-18 NIIFMSQFTDFGL
+18 MSQFTDFGL
-31 NSALLKA
+31 DSALLKA

-49 IQEQAIPVLLE
+49 IQEQTIPVLLE

-82 LLQKIDAEQ
+82 LLQKIDPSLRA
-91 RCVQALILCPTREL
+91 VQALILCPTREL

-161 NRVDFSNVS
+161 NRVDFSNVKT
-170 SMILDEADEM
+170 MILDEADEM

-379 IEKIVGRPIERAT
+379 IEKIVGRPIERAM

-459 VDLNVDENAEKK
+459 VDLNADDKAEKK
-471 DKKERKKERDRQ
+471 DKAERKKERDRMDQ
-483 DETMKRLYF
+483 TMKRLYY
-492 GLGKNDHILPQ
+492 GMGKNDHVLPQ
-503 KIIGKINDVTRSKN
+503 KIIGKINDVTRTKN
-517 IPIGRIDLFNDY
+517 IPIGRIDLFADY
-529 SYVDVDESF
+529 SYVDVEESF
-538 VPMILECFSDP
+538 IPLILECFSDP
-549 LMNPKGIV
+549 RRNPQGIY
-557 VEVAKE
+557 VEVAKD
-563 QPKREKKS
+563 QPKREKKAS
-571 FADKKEGEKKTRKEE
+571 PLEREKTERREKKKAP
-586 KHNRDD
+586 RDVV
-592 FHEEESFEKKS
+592 KS
-603 KRKSKDFDDDKP
+603 NPDKP
-615 KYKVERSRDG
+615 KYKSERSRDG

-631 DWRNHLDDIDVFIDD
+631 DWRDHLEDVEVFIDED
-646 DDERPSR
+646 DVRPSR

-658 ERGFGSKKETSPK
+658 ERGFG
-671 TGSKKE
+671 
-677 KSSATKR
+677 AR
-684 SSRSGFR
+684 SNN
-691 SSDYDVDGPRSS
+691 
-703 RKSSS
+703 
-708 KSSSTKESGRGRRGA
+708 RGRRGA
-723 ARHEEPD
+723 ARNAEPD
-730 YYSPK
+730 YYSP
-735 RRRK
+735 RRHGGRRK

>member
-1 MAKIQKKTLF
+1 
-11 LQPISSF
+11 
-18 NIIFMSQFTDFGL
+18 MSQFTDFGL
-31 NSALLKA
+31 NPALLKA
-38 IGELGFENPMP
+38 IKELGFENPMP
-49 IQEQAIPVLLE
+49 IQEKTIPVLLE
-60 RDTDFVGLAQ
+60 KDVDFVGLAQ

-82 LLQKIDAEQ
+82 LLNKIDETQ

-105 CMQITKDLRNYAK
+105 CMQITRDLRNYAK
-118 YIPEILVVPVY
+118 YIPEILIVPVY
-129 GGASIEL
+129 GGASIEV

-161 NRVDFSNVS
+161 NRVDFSNVKT
-170 SMILDEADEM
+170 MILDEADEM

-238 NVDHRYYMMA
+238 NVDHIYYMMA
-248 AKDRYSV
+248 AKDRYMV

-261 YTPSIY
+261 YTPAIY

-281 ADSLIQDGYNA
+281 ADNLIQDGYNA

-363 ICISLVHLREK
+363 ICLSLINLREK
-374 HKVKQ
+374 SKIKR
-379 IEKIVGRPIERAT
+379 IEKIVGRPFEKAM

-418 EDIDDYLPVIFKKL
+418 EDIDDYLPVILRKL

-459 VDLNVDENAEKK
+459 IDLNVSDKEEKK
-471 DKKERKKERDRQ
+471 DRKERKKERDHQ

-492 GLGKNDHILPQ
+492 GMGKNDHILPQ

-517 IPIGRIDLFNDY
+517 IPIGRIDLYGDY
-529 SYVDVDESF
+529 SYVDVEESF
-538 VPMILECFSDP
+538 VPMILESFADP
-549 LMNPKGIV
+549 RNNPRGIV

-563 QPKREKKS
+563 QPDRKKGS
-571 FADKKEGEKKTRKEE
+571 SERKERRD
-586 KHNRDD
+586 RDD
-592 FHEEESFEKKS
+592 FRGGERRERRDRRDEDFFEKKS
-603 KRKSKDFDDDKP
+603 KKKKDFDDDKP
-615 KYKVERSRDG
+615 FYKSERSRDG
-625 HEWLDP
+625 REWLDP
-631 DWRNHLDDIDVFIDD
+631 DWKDHLDDIDVFIDD
-646 DDERPSR
+646 DDRPSR
-653 KKRNE
+653 KERNA
-658 ERGFGSKKETSPK
+658 ERGFGSSRG
-671 TGSKKE
+671 GSKGG
-677 KSSATKR
+677 
-684 SSRSGFR
+684 SSRG
-691 SSDYDVDGPRSS
+691 GSS
-703 RKSSS
+703 RGGSSRGSSS
-708 KSSSTKESGRGRRGA
+708 RDSGRGRRGA
-723 ARHEEPD
+723 SRYDDD
-730 YYSPK
+730 YYAP
-735 RRRK
+735 RRRGGGGRRR

>member
-1 MAKIQKKTLF
+1 
-11 LQPISSF
+11 
-18 NIIFMSQFTDFGL
+18 MSQFTDFGL
-31 NSALLKA
+31 NPALLKA
-38 IGELGFENPMP
+38 IKELGFENPMP
-49 IQEQAIPVLLE
+49 IQEKTIPVLLE
-60 RDTDFVGLAQ
+60 KDVDFVGLAQ

-82 LLQKIDAEQ
+82 LLNKIDETQ

-105 CMQITKDLRNYAK
+105 CMQITRDLRNYAK
-118 YIPEILVVPVY
+118 YIPEILIVPVY
-129 GGASIEL
+129 GGASIEV

-161 NRVDFSNVS
+161 NRVDFSNVKT
-170 SMILDEADEM
+170 MILDEADEM

-238 NVDHRYYMMA
+238 NVDHIYYMMA
-248 AKDRYSV
+248 AKDRYMV

-281 ADSLIQDGYNA
+281 ADNLIQDGYNA

-363 ICISLVHLREK
+363 ICLSLINLREK
-374 HKVKQ
+374 SKIKR
-379 IEKIVGRPIERAT
+379 IEKIVGRPFEKAM

-418 EDIDDYLPVIFKKL
+418 EDIDDYLPVILRKL

-459 VDLNVDENAEKK
+459 IDLNVSDKEEKK
-471 DKKERKKERDRQ
+471 DRKERKKERDHQ

-492 GLGKNDHILPQ
+492 GMGKNDHILPQ

-517 IPIGRIDLFNDY
+517 IPIGRIDLYGDY
-529 SYVDVDESF
+529 SYVDVEESF
-538 VPMILECFSDP
+538 VPMILESFADP
-549 LMNPKGIV
+549 RNNPRGIV

-563 QPKREKKS
+563 QPDRKKGS
-571 FADKKEGEKKTRKEE
+571 NERKERRD
-586 KHNRDD
+586 RDD
-592 FHEEESFEKKS
+592 FRGGERRERRDRRDDDFFEKKS
-603 KRKSKDFDDDKP
+603 KKKKDFDDDKP
-615 KYKVERSRDG
+615 FYKSERSRDG
-625 HEWLDP
+625 REWLDP
-631 DWRNHLDDIDVFIDD
+631 DWKDHLDDIDVFIDD
-646 DDERPSR
+646 DDRPSR
-653 KKRNE
+653 KERNA
-658 ERGFGSKKETSPK
+658 ERGFGSSRG
-671 TGSKKE
+671 GSKGG
-677 KSSATKR
+677 
-684 SSRSGFR
+684 SSRG
-691 SSDYDVDGPRSS
+691 GSS
-703 RKSSS
+703 RGGSSRGSSS
-708 KSSSTKESGRGRRGA
+708 RDSGHGRRGA
-723 ARHEEPD
+723 SRYDDD
-730 YYSPK
+730 YYAP
-735 RRRK
+735 RRRGGGGRRR

>member
-1 MAKIQKKTLF
+1 
-11 LQPISSF
+11 
-18 NIIFMSQFTDFGL
+18 MSQFTDFGL
-31 NSALLKA
+31 NPALLRA
-38 IGELGFENPMP
+38 IKELGFENPMP
-49 IQEQAIPVLLE
+49 IQEKTIPVLLE
-60 RDTDFVGLAQ
+60 KDVDFVGLAQ

-82 LLQKIDAEQ
+82 LLNKIDETQ

-105 CMQITKDLRNYAK
+105 CMQITRDLRNYAK
-118 YIPEILVVPVY
+118 YIPEILIVPVY

-161 NRVDFSNVS
+161 NRVDFSNVKT
-170 SMILDEADEM
+170 MILDEADEM

-238 NVDHRYYMMA
+238 NVDHIYYMMA

-281 ADSLIQDGYNA
+281 ADNLIQDGYNA

-363 ICISLVHLREK
+363 ICLSLINLREK
-374 HKVKQ
+374 SKIKQ
-379 IEKIVGRPIERAT
+379 IEKIVGRPFEKAM

-413 VDINR
+413 VNINS
-418 EDIDDYLPVIFKKL
+418 EEIDDYLPVVFRKL
-432 EWMSR
+432 DWMSR

-452 LDYYKDA
+452 LEYYKDA
-459 VDLNVDENAEKK
+459 VDLNVNEKDE
-471 DKKERKKERDRQ
+471 KKERKELKKEREHR

-492 GLGKNDHILPQ
+492 GMGKNDHILPQ
-503 KIIGKINDVTRSKN
+503 KIIGKINDVTHSKN
-517 IPIGRIDLFNDY
+517 IPIGRIDLYGDY
-529 SYVDVDESF
+529 SYVDVEESF
-538 VPMILECFSDP
+538 VPMILDCFADP
-549 LMNPKGIV
+549 HNNPRGIV
-557 VEVAKE
+557 VEVAKD
-563 QPKREKKS
+563 QPERKKSSEKKDFGEKKERKERRDRDDRKRDDFREKREKH
-571 FADKKEGEKKTRKEE
+571 D
-586 KHNRDD
+586 DD
-592 FHEEESFEKKS
+592 FFEKKS
-603 KRKSKDFDDDKP
+603 KKKKKDFDDDKP
-615 KYKVERSRDG
+615 FYKSERSRDG
-625 HEWLDP
+625 REWLDP
-631 DWRNHLDDIDVFIDD
+631 DWREHLDDIEVFIDD
-646 DDERPSR
+646 DDRPSR
-653 KKRNE
+653 KQRNA
-658 ERGFGSKKETSPK
+658 ERGFGAK
-671 TGSKKE
+671 
-677 KSSATKR
+677 KSS
-684 SSRSGFR
+684 
-691 SSDYDVDGPRSS
+691 
-703 RKSSS
+703 SSS
-708 KSSSTKESGRGRRGA
+708 KSSSSRGGSSRGGSSRGGSSRSSSRDSGRGRRGA
-723 ARHEEPD
+723 SRYDDGD
-730 YYSPK
+730 YYSP
-735 RRRK
+735 RRRGGGGRRR

>member
-1 MAKIQKKTLF
+1 
-11 LQPISSF
+11 
-18 NIIFMSQFTDFGL
+18 MSQFTDFGL

-49 IQEQAIPVLLE
+49 IQEQAIPVLLAQ
-60 RDTDFVGLAQ
+60 DVDFVGLAQ

-82 LLQKIDAEQ
+82 LLQKIDASQ

-118 YIPEILVVPVY
+118 YIPEILIVPVY

-161 NRVDFSNVS
+161 NKVDFSNVKT
-170 SMILDEADEM
+170 MILDEADEM

-188 VDDILEYMPKEGRHT
+188 VDDILEYMPNERST

-238 NVDHRYYMMA
+238 NVDHKYYMMA

-374 HKVKQ
+374 HKIKQ
-379 IEKIVGRPIERAT
+379 IEKIVGRPIERAM

-459 VDLNVDENAEKK
+459 MDLNVDEK
-471 DKKERKKERDRQ
+471 DAGKDRKERKKERERMDQ
-483 DETMKRLYF
+483 TMKRLYF
-492 GLGKNDHILPQ
+492 GAGKNDHILPQ
-503 KIIGKINDVTRSKN
+503 KIIGKINDVTCSKN
-517 IPIGRIDLFNDY
+517 IPIGRIDLFNDF
-529 SYVDVDESF
+529 SYVDVEERF
-538 VPMILECFSDP
+538 VPLILECFSDP
-549 LMNPKGIV
+549 RKNPKGIV

-563 QPKREKKS
+563 QPKREKK
-571 FADKKEGEKKTRKEE
+571 ATDEKKDRSERKERAE
-586 KHNRDD
+586 HVEEARRDAFD
-592 FHEEESFEKKS
+592 AMEPFEKKS
-603 KRKSKDFDDDKP
+603 KRKAKDFDDDKTY
-615 KYKVERSRDG
+615 YKVERSRDG

-631 DWRNHLDDIDVFIDD
+631 DWRDKLDDIEVFF
-646 DDERPSR
+646 DEEDARPSR

-658 ERGFGSKKETSPK
+658 ERGFGA
-671 TGSKKE
+671 KKE
-677 KSSATKR
+677 KTTGTRKEKASASKKA
-684 SSRSGFR
+684 SGKGSGSVGKGFH
-691 SSDYDVDGPRSS
+691 SSDYDVEPRSRATRGTSS
-703 RKSSS
+703 RGASSRGAAA
-708 KSSSTKESGRGRRGA
+708 KESGRGRRGA
-723 ARHEEPD
+723 ARNEEPS
-730 YYSPK
+730 YYTQK
-735 RRRK
+735 RRGGRRK

>member
-1 MAKIQKKTLF
+1 M
-11 LQPISSF
+11 QPNLYYYS
-18 NIIFMSQFTDFGL
+18 IIYFMSQFTDFGL
-31 NSALLKA
+31 NPALLKA
-38 IGELGFENPMP
+38 IKELGFENPMP
-49 IQEQAIPVLLE
+49 IQEKTIPVLLE
-60 RDTDFVGLAQ
+60 KDVDFVGLAQ

-82 LLQKIDAEQ
+82 LLNKIDETQ

-105 CMQITKDLRNYAK
+105 CMQITRDLRNYAK
-118 YIPEILVVPVY
+118 YIPEILIVPVY
-129 GGASIEL
+129 GGASIEV

-161 NRVDFSNVS
+161 NRVDFSNVKT
-170 SMILDEADEM
+170 MILDEADEM

-238 NVDHRYYMMA
+238 NVDHIYYMMA
-248 AKDRYSV
+248 AKDRYMV

-261 YTPSIY
+261 YTPAIY

-281 ADSLIQDGYNA
+281 ADNLIQDGYNA

-363 ICISLVHLREK
+363 ICLSLINLREK
-374 HKVKQ
+374 SKIKR
-379 IEKIVGRPIERAT
+379 IEKIVGRPFEKAM

-418 EDIDDYLPVIFKKL
+418 EEIDDYLPVVFRKL

-459 VDLNVDENAEKK
+459 IDLNVSDKEEKK
-471 DKKERKKERDRQ
+471 DRKERKKERDHQ

-492 GLGKNDHILPQ
+492 GMGKNDHILPQ

-517 IPIGRIDLFNDY
+517 IPIGRIDLYDDY
-529 SYVDVDESF
+529 SYVDVEESF
-538 VPMILECFSDP
+538 VPMILESFADP
-549 LMNPKGIV
+549 RNNPRGIV

-563 QPKREKKS
+563 QPDRKKGS
-571 FADKKEGEKKTRKEE
+571 SERKERRD
-586 KHNRDD
+586 RDD
-592 FHEEESFEKKS
+592 FRGGERREKRDRRDDDFFEKKS
-603 KRKSKDFDDDKP
+603 KKKKDFDDDKP
-615 KYKVERSRDG
+615 FYKSERSRDG
-625 HEWLDP
+625 REWLDP
-631 DWRNHLDDIDVFIDD
+631 DWKDHLDDIDVFIDD
-646 DDERPSR
+646 DDRPSR
-653 KKRNE
+653 KERNA
-658 ERGFGSKKETSPK
+658 ERGFGSSRG
-671 TGSKKE
+671 GSKGG
-677 KSSATKR
+677 
-684 SSRSGFR
+684 SSRG
-691 SSDYDVDGPRSS
+691 GSS
-703 RKSSS
+703 RGGSSRGSSS
-708 KSSSTKESGRGRRGA
+708 RDSGRGRRGA
-723 ARHEEPD
+723 SRYDDD
-730 YYSPK
+730 YYAP
-735 RRRK
+735 RRRGGGGRRR

>member
-1 MAKIQKKTLF
+1 
-11 LQPISSF
+11 
-18 NIIFMSQFTDFGL
+18 MSQFTDFGL
-31 NSALLKA
+31 NPALLRA
-38 IGELGFENPMP
+38 IKELGFENPMP
-49 IQEQAIPVLLE
+49 IQEQTIPVLLE
-60 RDTDFVGLAQ
+60 QDVDFVGLAQ

-82 LLQKIDAEQ
+82 LLNKIDAEQ
-91 RCVQALILCPTREL
+91 RCIQALILCPTREL
-105 CMQITKDLRNYAK
+105 CMQITRDLRNYAR
-118 YIPEILVVPVY
+118 YIPEILIVPVY

-161 NRVDFSNVS
+161 NRVDFTNVKT
-170 SMILDEADEM
+170 MILDEADEM

-238 NVDHRYYMMA
+238 NVDHIYYMMA

-281 ADSLIQDGYNA
+281 ADNLIQDGYNA

-299 SQAMR
+299 SQGMR

-363 ICISLVHLREK
+363 ICLSLINLREK
-374 HKVKQ
+374 SKIKK
-379 IEKIVGRPIERAT
+379 IEKIVGRPFEKAM

-418 EDIDDYLPVIFKKL
+418 EEIDDYLPVVFRKL
-432 EWMSR
+432 DWMSR

-459 VDLNVDENAEKK
+459 VDLNVTEREEKK
-471 DKKERKKERDRQ
+471 DRKERQIEREHR

-492 GLGKNDHILPQ
+492 GMGKNDHILPQ

-517 IPIGRIDLFNDY
+517 IPIGRIDLYPDF
-529 SYVDVDESF
+529 SYVDVEESF
-538 VPMILECFSDP
+538 VPLILECFADP
-549 LMNPKGIV
+549 HSNPRGIV

-563 QPKREKKS
+563 QPERKKAS
-571 FADKKEGEKKTRKEE
+571 GGEKKGSGERKERKERRERDEFRE
-586 KHNRDD
+586 KRERRDD
-592 FHEEESFEKKS
+592 DFAEKKS
-603 KRKSKDFDDDKP
+603 KKKKKERDDDRP
-615 KYKVERSRDG
+615 YYKSERSRDG
-625 HEWLDP
+625 HEWLEP
-631 DWRNHLDDIDVFIDD
+631 DWKEHLDDIEVFIDD
-646 DDERPSR
+646 DDRPSR
-653 KKRNE
+653 KQRNA
-658 ERGFGSKKETSPK
+658 ERGFGAKK
-671 TGSKKE
+671 GSG
-677 KSSATKR
+677 SA
-684 SSRSGFR
+684 SSRG
-691 SSDYDVDGPRSS
+691 GSS
-703 RKSSS
+703 RGGSSRGGSSRGSSRGSSS
-708 KSSSTKESGRGRRGA
+708 RESGRGRRGA
-723 ARHEEPD
+723 SRYEDDFYAP
-730 YYSPK
+730 
-735 RRRK
+735 RRRGGGRRR

>member
-1 MAKIQKKTLF
+1 
-11 LQPISSF
+11 
-18 NIIFMSQFTDFGL
+18 
-31 NSALLKA
+31 
-38 IGELGFENPMP
+38 
-49 IQEQAIPVLLE
+49 
-60 RDTDFVGLAQ
+60 
-70 TGTGKTAAFGLP
+70 
-82 LLQKIDAEQ
+82 
-91 RCVQALILCPTREL
+91 
-105 CMQITKDLRNYAK
+105 
-118 YIPEILVVPVY
+118 
-129 GGASIEL
+129 
-136 QFKDLAKKPQII
+136 
-148 VATPGRLRDMIRR
+148 
-161 NRVDFSNVS
+161 
-170 SMILDEADEM
+170 
-180 LNMGFQEE
+180 
-188 VDDILEYMPKEGRHT
+188 

-215 AILNKYMTDPVK
+215 AILNKYMVDPVK

-238 NVDHRYYMMA
+238 NVDHKYYMMA

-261 YTPSIY
+261 YTPAIY

-324 AARGIDVKELTHII
+324 AARGIDVRELTHII

-374 HKVKQ
+374 HKIKQ
-379 IEKIVGRPIERAT
+379 IEKIVGRPIERAM

-432 EWMSR
+432 EWMTR

-452 LDYYKDA
+452 LDYYKNA
-459 VDLNVDENAEKK
+459 VDLNVDEKAEKK
-471 DKKERKKERDRQ
+471 DKLERKKDRANRD
-483 DETMKRLYF
+483 EGLKRLYF

-503 KIIGKINDVTRSKN
+503 KIIGKINDVTHTRD
-517 IPIGRIDLFNDY
+517 IRIGRIDLFDDF
-529 SYVDVDESF
+529 SYVDVEETYI
-538 VPMILECFSDP
+538 PMILECFADP
-549 LMNPKGIV
+549 RNNPKGIV

-563 QPKREKKS
+563 QPKRE
-571 FADKKEGEKKTRKEE
+571 AKKEFDHKDRGEKKERGE
-586 KHNRDD
+586 KK
-592 FHEEESFEKKS
+592 FHEEKFEKKS
-603 KRKSKDFDDDKP
+603 KKKTKDFDSDKP

-631 DWRNHLDDIDVFIDD
+631 DWRNKLDDIDVFLDQDD
-646 DDERPSR
+646 VRPSR

-658 ERGFGSKKETSPK
+658 ERGFGSKK
-671 TGSKKE
+671 GS
-677 KSSATKR
+677 S
-684 SSRSGFR
+684 
-691 SSDYDVDGPRSS
+691 
-703 RKSSS
+703 KSSS
-708 KSSSTKESGRGRRGA
+708 KSASSRESNRGRRGA
-723 ARHEEPD
+723 ARNAEPD

-735 RRRK
+735 HRGGRRK

>member
-1 MAKIQKKTLF
+1 
-11 LQPISSF
+11 
-18 NIIFMSQFTDFGL
+18 MSQFTDFGL
-31 NSALLKA
+31 NPALLKA
-38 IGELGFENPMP
+38 IKELGFENPMP
-49 IQEQAIPVLLE
+49 IQEKAIPVLLE
-60 RDTDFVGLAQ
+60 KDVDFVGLAQ

-82 LLQKIDAEQ
+82 LLNKIDATQ

-105 CMQITKDLRNYAK
+105 CMQITRDLRNYAR
-118 YIPEILVVPVY
+118 YIPEILIVPVY

-161 NRVDFSNVS
+161 NRVDFSNVKT
-170 SMILDEADEM
+170 MILDEADEM

-215 AILNKYMTDPVK
+215 AILNKYMTDPMK

-238 NVDHRYYMMA
+238 NVDHIYYMMA

-261 YTPSIY
+261 YTPAIY

-281 ADSLIQDGYNA
+281 ADNLIQDGYNA

-299 SQAMR
+299 SQGMR

-363 ICISLVHLREK
+363 ICLSLINLREK
-374 HKVKQ
+374 SKIKK
-379 IEKIVGRPIERAT
+379 IEKIVGRPFEKGI

-418 EDIDDYLPVIFKKL
+418 EEIDDYLPVVFRKL

-459 VDLNVDENAEKK
+459 VDLNVSDRDEKK
-471 DKKERKKERDRQ
+471 DKKERKKEREHR
-483 DETMKRLYF
+483 DETMMRLYF
-492 GLGKNDHILPQ
+492 GMGKNDHILPQ
-503 KIIGKINDVTRSKN
+503 KIIGKINDVTHSKN
-517 IPIGRIDLFNDY
+517 IPIGRIDLYGDY
-529 SYVDVDESF
+529 SYVDVEESF
-538 VPMILECFSDP
+538 VPLILESFADP
-549 LMNPKGIV
+549 HSNPRGIV
-557 VEVAKE
+557 VEVAKD
-563 QPKREKKS
+563 QPDRKKGS
-571 FADKKEGEKKTRKEE
+571 SGEKKERKERRDRDEFRGERRE
-586 KHNRDD
+586 KRDD
-592 FHEEESFEKKS
+592 FGEKKERKTKYEEFSEKKS
-603 KRKSKDFDDDKP
+603 KKKKKDFDDDKP
-615 KYKVERSRDG
+615 YYKSERSRDG
-625 HEWLDP
+625 REWLDP
-631 DWRNHLDDIDVFIDD
+631 DWKDHLDDIEVFIDD
-646 DDERPSR
+646 DDRPSR
-653 KKRNE
+653 KQRNA
-658 ERGFGSKKETSPK
+658 ERGFGSSR
-671 TGSKKE
+671 GG
-677 KSSATKR
+677 
-684 SSRSGFR
+684 SSRG
-691 SSDYDVDGPRSS
+691 GSS
-703 RKSSS
+703 RGGSSRGSSS
-708 KSSSTKESGRGRRGA
+708 RDSGRGRRGA
-723 ARHEEPD
+723 SRYDDGD
-730 YYSPK
+730 YYSP
-735 RRRK
+735 RRRGGGRRR

>member
-1 MAKIQKKTLF
+1 
-11 LQPISSF
+11 
-18 NIIFMSQFTDFGL
+18 MSQFTDFGL
-31 NSALLKA
+31 NPALLKA
-38 IGELGFENPMP
+38 IEELGFENPMP
-49 IQEQAIPVLLE
+49 IQEQTIPVLLE
-60 RDTDFVGLAQ
+60 QDVDFVGLAQ

-82 LLQKIDAEQ
+82 LLQKIDASQ

-105 CMQITKDLRNYAK
+105 CMQITKDLQHYAK
-118 YIPEILVVPVY
+118 YIPEILIVPVY

-136 QFKDLAKKPQII
+136 QFKDLARKPQII

-161 NRVDFSNVS
+161 NRVDFTNVKT
-170 SMILDEADEM
+170 MILDEADEM

-188 VDDILEYMPKEGRHT
+188 VDDILEYMPKEGRNT

-227 VAVGERNSGTA
+227 VAVGQRNSGTA
-238 NVDHRYYMMA
+238 NVDHKYYMMA

-261 YTPSIY
+261 YTPAIY

-324 AARGIDVKELTHII
+324 AARGIDVSDLTHII

-374 HKVKQ
+374 HKIKQ
-379 IEKIVGRPIERAT
+379 IEKIVGRPIERAM

-432 EWMSR
+432 EWMTR

-452 LDYYKDA
+452 LDYYKNA
-459 VDLNVDENAEKK
+459 MDLNVDEKDERK
-471 DKKERKKERDRQ
+471 DKKERQKDRATRDQ
-483 DETMKRLYF
+483 GLKRLYF
-492 GLGKNDHILPQ
+492 GLGKNDHVLPQ
-503 KIIGKINDVTRSKN
+503 KIIGRINDITHTRN
-517 IPIGRIDLFNDY
+517 IRIGRIDLFDDF
-529 SYVDVDESF
+529 SYVDVEESYI
-538 VPMILECFSDP
+538 PMILECFADP
-549 LMNPKGIV
+549 RNNPKGIV

-563 QPKREKKS
+563 QPKREP
-571 FADKKEGEKKTRKEE
+571 KKEADFKERGEIKERGEKKERNERKPRE
-586 KHNRDD
+586 
-592 FHEEESFEKKS
+592 EKKS
-603 KRKSKDFDDDKP
+603 RDDKP

-631 DWRNHLDDIDVFIDD
+631 DWHDHLDDIEVFLDD
-646 DDERPSR
+646 DDIRPSR

-658 ERGFGSKKETSPK
+658 ERGFGA
-671 TGSKKE
+671 KKE
-677 KSSATKR
+677 KTSGTKKSTR
-684 SSRSGFR
+684 STGTKSKKSSRSTGSGFR
-691 SSDYDVDGPRSS
+691 SSDYDIGPRPS
-703 RKSSS
+703 RG
-708 KSSSTKESGRGRRGA
+708 SSTRESNRGRRGA
-723 ARHEEPD
+723 ARNEEPS
-730 YYSPK
+730 YYAPK
-735 RRRK
+735 HRGGRRK

>member
-1 MAKIQKKTLF
+1 
-11 LQPISSF
+11 
-18 NIIFMSQFTDFGL
+18 MSQFTDFGL
-31 NSALLKA
+31 DSALLKA

-49 IQEQAIPVLLE
+49 IQEQTIPVLLE
-60 RDTDFVGLAQ
+60 CDTDFVGLAQ

-82 LLQKIDAEQ
+82 LLQKIDPSR

-148 VATPGRLRDMIRR
+148 VATPGRLRDMIRH
-161 NRVDFSNVS
+161 NRVDFTNVHT
-170 SMILDEADEM
+170 MILDEADEM

-215 AILNKYMTDPVK
+215 AILNKYMADPVK

-379 IEKIVGRPIERAT
+379 IEKIVGRPIERAM

-459 VDLNVDENAEKK
+459 VDLNADDKSEKK
-471 DKKERKKERDRQ
+471 DKQERRKERDRMDQ
-483 DETMKRLYF
+483 TMKRLYY
-492 GLGKNDHILPQ
+492 GMGKNDHVLPQ
-503 KIIGKINDVTRSKN
+503 KIIGKINDVTRTKN
-517 IPIGRIDLFNDY
+517 IPIGRIDLFPDF
-529 SYVDVDESF
+529 SYVDVEESF

-549 LMNPKGIV
+549 RKNPQGIV

-563 QPKREKKS
+563 QPKREKKTTPEREERS
-571 FADKKEGEKKTRKEE
+571 EKKERGERKE
-586 KHNRDD
+586 HRDED
-592 FHEEESFEKKS
+592 
-603 KRKSKDFDDDKP
+603 RP

-631 DWRNHLDDIDVFIDD
+631 DWREHLDNIDVFLDD
-646 DDERPSR
+646 DDVRLSR
-653 KKRNE
+653 KKRSE
-658 ERGFGSKKETSPK
+658 ERGFGAKKDSGAKKEKAPKKDKTS
-671 TGSKKE
+671 GSKKE
-677 KSSATKR
+677 KPAASKKESR
-684 SSRSGFR
+684 SSGFGFR
-691 SSDYDVDGPRSS
+691 SSDYDIGPRSS
-703 RKSSS
+703 KRSSS
-708 KSSSTKESGRGRRGA
+708 RDSSPRDSGRGRRGA
-723 ARHEEPD
+723 ARHEEQD

-735 RRRK
+735 RRGGKRR

>member
-1 MAKIQKKTLF
+1 
-11 LQPISSF
+11 
-18 NIIFMSQFTDFGL
+18 MSQFTDFGL
-31 NSALLKA
+31 NPALLKA
-38 IGELGFENPMP
+38 IESPMP
-49 IQEQAIPVLLE
+49 IQEKAIPVLLE
-60 RDTDFVGLAQ
+60 SDVDFVGLAQ

-82 LLQKIDAEQ
+82 LLNKIDETQ

-105 CMQITKDLRNYAK
+105 CMQITRDLRNYAR
-118 YIPEILVVPVY
+118 YIPEILIVPVY
-129 GGASIEL
+129 GGASI
-136 QFKDLAKKPQII
+136 
-148 VATPGRLRDMIRR
+148 
-161 NRVDFSNVS
+161 DFSNVKT
-170 SMILDEADEM
+170 MILDEADEM

-238 NVDHRYYMMA
+238 NVDHIYYMMA

-281 ADSLIQDGYNA
+281 ADNLIQDGYNA

-299 SQAMR
+299 SQGMR

-363 ICISLVHLREK
+363 ICLSLINLREK
-374 HKVKQ
+374 SKIKR
-379 IEKIVGRPIERAT
+379 IEKIVGRPFEKAM

-418 EDIDDYLPVIFKKL
+418 EEIDDYLPVVFRKL
-432 EWMSR
+432 DWMSR

-459 VDLNVDENAEKK
+459 VDLNVNEKDEKK
-471 DKKERKKERDRQ
+471 DRREVKKEREHR

-492 GLGKNDHILPQ
+492 GMGKNDHILPQ

-517 IPIGRIDLFNDY
+517 IPIGRIDLYGDY
-529 SYVDVDESF
+529 SYVDVEESF
-538 VPMILECFSDP
+538 VPLILDCFADP
-549 LMNPKGIV
+549 HNNPRGIV
-557 VEVAKE
+557 VEVAKD
-563 QPKREKKS
+563 QPERKKSSEKKDFGEKKERKERRDRDEFRESRKERDDFREKREKH
-571 FADKKEGEKKTRKEE
+571 D
-586 KHNRDD
+586 DD
-592 FHEEESFEKKS
+592 FFEKKS
-603 KRKSKDFDDDKP
+603 KKKKKDFDDDKTY
-615 KYKVERSRDG
+615 YKSERSRDG
-625 HEWLDP
+625 REWLDP
-631 DWRNHLDDIDVFIDD
+631 DWKNHLDDIDIFIDD
-646 DDERPSR
+646 DDRPSR
-653 KKRNE
+653 KQRNA
-658 ERGFGSKKETSPK
+658 ERGFGAKKS
-671 TGSKKE
+671 GSASR
-677 KSSATKR
+677 SSSSR
-684 SSRSGFR
+684 GGSSRSSSSRSG
-691 SSDYDVDGPRSS
+691 SSS
-703 RKSSS
+703 R
-708 KSSSTKESGRGRRGA
+708 ESNRGRRGA
-723 ARHEEPD
+723 RRYDDGD
-730 YYSPK
+730 YYSP
-735 RRRK
+735 RRRGGGRRR

>member
-1 MAKIQKKTLF
+1 M
-11 LQPISSF
+11 QPNLYYYS
-18 NIIFMSQFTDFGL
+18 IIYFMSQFTDFGL
-31 NSALLKA
+31 NPALLKA
-38 IGELGFENPMP
+38 IKELGFENPMP
-49 IQEQAIPVLLE
+49 IQEKTIPVLLE
-60 RDTDFVGLAQ
+60 KDVDFVGLAQ

-82 LLQKIDAEQ
+82 LLNKIDETQ

-105 CMQITKDLRNYAK
+105 CMQITRDLRNYAK
-118 YIPEILVVPVY
+118 YIPEILIVPVY
-129 GGASIEL
+129 GGASIEV

-161 NRVDFSNVS
+161 NRVDFSNVRT
-170 SMILDEADEM
+170 MILDEADEM

-238 NVDHRYYMMA
+238 NVDHIYYMMA
-248 AKDRYSV
+248 AKDRYMV

-261 YTPSIY
+261 YTPAIY

-281 ADSLIQDGYNA
+281 ADNLIQDGYNA

-363 ICISLVHLREK
+363 ICLSLINLREK
-374 HKVKQ
+374 SKIKR
-379 IEKIVGRPIERAT
+379 IEKIVGRPFEKAM

-418 EDIDDYLPVIFKKL
+418 EDIDDYLPVILRKL

-459 VDLNVDENAEKK
+459 IDLNVSDKEEKK
-471 DKKERKKERDRQ
+471 DRKERKKERDHQ

-492 GLGKNDHILPQ
+492 GMGKNDHILPQ

-517 IPIGRIDLFNDY
+517 IPIGRIDLYGDY
-529 SYVDVDESF
+529 SYVDVEESF
-538 VPMILECFSDP
+538 VPMILESFADP
-549 LMNPKGIV
+549 RNNPRGIV

-563 QPKREKKS
+563 QPDRKKGS
-571 FADKKEGEKKTRKEE
+571 SERKERRD
-586 KHNRDD
+586 RDD
-592 FHEEESFEKKS
+592 FRGGERREKRDRRDDDFFEKKS
-603 KRKSKDFDDDKP
+603 KKKKDFDDDKP
-615 KYKVERSRDG
+615 FYKSERSRDG
-625 HEWLDP
+625 REWLDP
-631 DWRNHLDDIDVFIDD
+631 DWKDHLDDIDVFIDD
-646 DDERPSR
+646 DDRPSR
-653 KKRNE
+653 KERNA
-658 ERGFGSKKETSPK
+658 ERGFGSSRG
-671 TGSKKE
+671 GSKGG
-677 KSSATKR
+677 
-684 SSRSGFR
+684 SSRG
-691 SSDYDVDGPRSS
+691 GSS
-703 RKSSS
+703 RGGSSRGSSS
-708 KSSSTKESGRGRRGA
+708 RDSGRGRRGA
-723 ARHEEPD
+723 SRYDDD
-730 YYSPK
+730 YYAP
-735 RRRK
+735 RRRGGGGRRR

>member
-1 MAKIQKKTLF
+1 
-11 LQPISSF
+11 
-18 NIIFMSQFTDFGL
+18 MSQFTDFGL
-31 NSALLKA
+31 NPALLRAVK
-38 IGELGFENPMP
+38 ELGFENPMP
-49 IQEQAIPVLLE
+49 IQEQTIPVLLE
-60 RDTDFVGLAQ
+60 KDTDFVGLAQ

-82 LLQKIDAEQ
+82 LLNKIDPEQ

-105 CMQITKDLRNYAK
+105 CMQITRDLRSYAK
-118 YIPEILVVPVY
+118 YIPEILIVPVY
-129 GGASIEL
+129 GGASIEA

-161 NRVDFSNVS
+161 NRVDFSNVKT
-170 SMILDEADEM
+170 MILDEADEM

-208 TMPKEVE
+208 TMPQEVE
-215 AILNKYMTDPVK
+215 AILKNYMTDPVK

-238 NVDHRYYMMA
+238 NVDHIYYMMA

-261 YTPSIY
+261 YTPAIY

-281 ADSLIQDGYNA
+281 ADNLIQDGYNA

-299 SQAMR
+299 SQGMR

-363 ICISLVHLREK
+363 VCISLINLREK
-374 HKVKQ
+374 SKIKR
-379 IEKIVGRPIERAT
+379 IEKIVGRPFERGM

-418 EDIDDYLPVIFKKL
+418 EDIDDYLPVIFRKL

-452 LDYYKDA
+452 LDYYKNA
-459 VDLNVDENAEKK
+459 VDLNADERDEKK
-471 DKKERKKERDRQ
+471 DRKERKKEREHQ
-483 DETMKRLYF
+483 DETMTRLYF
-492 GLGKNDHILPQ
+492 GMGKNDHILPQ
-503 KIIGKINDVTRSKN
+503 KLIGKINDVTHSKN
-517 IPIGRIDLFNDY
+517 IPIGRIDLFADF
-529 SYVDVDESF
+529 SYVDVDESY
-538 VPMILECFSDP
+538 VPMILDCFADP
-549 LMNPKGIV
+549 HNNPRGIV

-563 QPKREKKS
+563 QPERKAKSEKKDFGERKERKERRDDFRDEYRDDRREKREK
-571 FADKKEGEKKTRKEE
+571 
-586 KHNRDD
+586 HDD
-592 FHEEESFEKKS
+592 NFFEKKS
-603 KRKSKDFDDDKP
+603 KKKKKDFDDDKP
-615 KYKVERSRDG
+615 YYKSERSRDG
-625 HEWLDP
+625 REWLDP
-631 DWRNHLDDIDVFIDD
+631 DWKEHMDDIDIFYDD
-646 DDERPSR
+646 DDDRPSR
-653 KKRNE
+653 KQRNA
-658 ERGFGSKKETSPK
+658 ERGFGSKK
-671 TGSKKE
+671 
-677 KSSATKR
+677 SS
-684 SSRSGFR
+684 S
-691 SSDYDVDGPRSS
+691 
-703 RKSSS
+703 SSS
-708 KSSSTKESGRGRRGA
+708 KGSSSRGGGYSSSSRGSSSRGGSSRGGGYSSSRESGRGRRGA
-723 ARHEEPD
+723 ARYEDD
-730 YYSPK
+730 YYSP
-735 RRRK
+735 RRRSGGGGRRR

>member
-1 MAKIQKKTLF
+1 
-11 LQPISSF
+11 
-18 NIIFMSQFTDFGL
+18 MSQFTDFGL
-31 NSALLKA
+31 DPALLRA
-38 IGELGFENPMP
+38 IKELGFENPMP
-49 IQEQAIPVLLE
+49 IQEKTIPVLLE
-60 RDTDFVGLAQ
+60 SDVDFVGLAQ

-82 LLQKIDAEQ
+82 LLNKIDAEQ

-105 CMQITKDLRNYAK
+105 CMQITRDLRNYAR
-118 YIPEILVVPVY
+118 YIPEILIVPVY

-161 NRVDFSNVS
+161 NRVDFSNVKT
-170 SMILDEADEM
+170 MILDEADEM

-238 NVDHRYYMMA
+238 NVDHIYYMMA

-281 ADSLIQDGYNA
+281 ADNLIQDGYNA

-299 SQAMR
+299 SQGMR

-363 ICISLVHLREK
+363 ICLSLINLREK
-374 HKVKQ
+374 SKIKR
-379 IEKIVGRPIERAT
+379 IEKIVGRPFEKAM

-418 EDIDDYLPVIFKKL
+418 EEIDDYLPVVFRKL

-459 VDLNVDENAEKK
+459 VDLNVNEKDEKK
-471 DKKERKKERDRQ
+471 DRREVKKEREHR
-483 DETMKRLYF
+483 DETMTRLYF
-492 GLGKNDHILPQ
+492 GMGKNDHILPQ

-517 IPIGRIDLFNDY
+517 IPIGRIDLYPDF
-529 SYVDVDESF
+529 SYVDVEESF
-538 VPMILECFSDP
+538 VPLILDCFADP
-549 LMNPKGIV
+549 RNNPRGIV
-557 VEVAKE
+557 VEVAKD
-563 QPKREKKS
+563 QPERKKS
-571 FADKKEGEKKTRKEE
+571 GEKKERSERKEHKDSDRGSRKE
-586 KHNRDD
+586 REEREERRVGRRERDD
-592 FHEEESFEKKS
+592 FRERRERRDDDFPEKKS
-603 KRKSKDFDDDKP
+603 KRKKKDFDDDRTY
-615 KYKVERSRDG
+615 YKSERSRDG
-625 HEWLDP
+625 REWLDP
-631 DWRNHLDDIDVFIDD
+631 DWKDHLDDIEVFVDD
-646 DDERPSR
+646 DDRPSR
-653 KKRNE
+653 KKRNA
-658 ERGFGSKKETSPK
+658 ERGFGAK
-671 TGSKKE
+671 
-677 KSSATKR
+677 KSS
-684 SSRSGFR
+684 
-691 SSDYDVDGPRSS
+691 
-703 RKSSS
+703 SSS
-708 KSSSTKESGRGRRGA
+708 KSSSSRGGSSRGSASRSSSSRGSSSRDSGRGRRGA
-723 ARHEEPD
+723 SRYEDD
-730 YYSPK
+730 YYSP
-735 RRRK
+735 RRRGGGRRR